1 MGEESMT
8 PVYIGK
14 YEDGAVRFEPL
25 TEFEVIDH
33 DITDVYPDDM
43 VSPMRYIQA
52 VMGEPITIQAFLSLK
67 GLRGFYKAIGMP
79 AYLRTECLF
88 PKKKKRGTARR
99 KRRIERE
106 VAKAKKRFIEFIH
119 DKYGGDLIGTRA
131 TQPIIDD
138 FFIPDDVVP
147 PVYTDQAIPESEF
160 DFVVT
165 NSTFAGPFEGEE
177 DFNETN

>member
-1 MGEESMT
+1 MGEESLT

-14 YEDGAVRFEPL
+14 YEDGHVSFVPL
-25 TEFEVIDH
+25 GEFEVIDH

-43 VSPMRYIQA
+43 IKPLPCIRAIMK
-52 VMGEPITIQAFLSLK
+52 EPITLRAFLRKK
-67 GLRGFYKAIGMP
+67 GMRGFYKAIGMP
-79 AYLRTECLF
+79 AYLRTEYLF

-99 KRRIERE
+99 KRKIERE
-106 VAKAKKRFIEFIH
+106 VAKAKKSFIKFIN
-119 DKYGGDLIGTRA
+119 DKYGSGLIGTRA

-147 PVYTDQAIPESEF
+147 PVEVDQAIPESEF

-177 DFNETN
+177 D

>member
-1 MGEESMT
+1 MGEESTT

-14 YEDGAVRFEPL
+14 YEDGTVRFEPL
-25 TEFEVIDH
+25 SEFEVIDH

-43 VSPMRYIQA
+43 VAPMRYIQA
-52 VMGEPITIQAFLSLK
+52 IMGEPITVQGFLNLK

-79 AYLRTECLF
+79 AYLRTEYLF

-99 KRRIERE
+99 KRRMKIY
-106 VAKAKKRFIEFIH
+106 KQSFINFMNA
-119 DKYGGDLIGTRA
+119 KYGSGLIGTRA

-138 FFIPDDVVP
+138 FFIPDDVIP
-147 PVYTDQAIPESEF
+147 PVEVDQAIPESEF

-177 DFNETN
+177 D

>member
-1 MGEESMT
+1 MGEESTT

-14 YEDGAVRFEPL
+14 YEDGAVKFEPL

-43 VSPMRYIQA
+43 VRTIMSDQT
-52 VMGEPITIQAFLSLK
+52 ITVKAFLQKK
-67 GLRGFYKAIGMP
+67 GLRGFYKAIGVP
-79 AYLRTECLF
+79 AYLRTEFLF

-99 KRRIERE
+99 KRKMK
-106 VAKAKKRFIEFIH
+106 VYKQRFIKFIN
-119 DKYGGDLIGTRA
+119 DKYGSGLIGTRA

-138 FFIPDDVVP
+138 FFIPDDVIS
-147 PVYTDQAIPESEF
+147 PVDTDQAIPESEF

-177 DFNETN
+177 E

>member
-1 MGEESMT
+1 MGEESTT

-14 YEDGAVRFEPL
+14 YEDGKVVFEPL
-25 TEFEVIDH
+25 GEFEVIDH

-43 VSPMRYIQA
+43 IKPVRSIRAIMK
-52 VMGEPITIQAFLSLK
+52 EPITLRAFLRKK

-79 AYLRTECLF
+79 AYLRTEYLF

-99 KRRIERE
+99 KRRMK
-106 VAKAKKRFIEFIH
+106 VYKQRFIKFVN
-119 DKYGGDLIGTRA
+119 DKYGSGLIGTRA
-131 TQPIIDD
+131 TNVIIDD
-138 FFIPDDVVP
+138 FFIPDGAIP
-147 PVYTDQAIPESEF
+147 PVDVDQAIPESEF

-177 DFNETN
+177 D

>member
-1 MGEESMT
+1 MGEESLT
-8 PVYIGK
+8 PVYIGR
-14 YEDGAVRFEPL
+14 YEDGHVAFVPL
-25 TEFEVIDH
+25 GEFEVIDH

-43 VSPMRYIQA
+43 VRT
-52 VMGEPITIQAFLSLK
+52 ITRDQTITVQGFLSLK

-79 AYLRTECLF
+79 AYLRTEHLF

-99 KRRIERE
+99 KRKMK
-106 VAKAKKRFIEFIH
+106 VYKQRFIKFIN
-119 DKYGGDLIGTRA
+119 DKYGSGLIGTRA

-138 FFIPDDVVP
+138 FFIPDGAIP
-147 PVYTDQAIPESEF
+147 PVDTDQAIPESEF

-177 DFNETN
+177 EN

>member
-1 MGEESMT
+1 MGEESLT

-14 YEDGAVRFEPL
+14 YDDGKVVFEPL
-25 TEFEVIDH
+25 GEFKVIDH

-43 VSPMRYIQA
+43 IAPMRYIQTI
-52 VMGEPITIQAFLSLK
+52 MGEPITVRAFLQKK

-79 AYLRTECLF
+79 AYLRTEYLF

-99 KRRIERE
+99 NRRMK
-106 VAKAKKRFIEFIH
+106 VYKQRFIKFINA
-119 DKYGGDLIGTRA
+119 KYGSGLIGTRA

-138 FFIPDDVVP
+138 FFIPDGVIP
-147 PVYTDQAIPESEF
+147 PVDVDQAIPESEF

-177 DFNETN
+177 E

>member
-1 MGEESMT
+1 MGEESTT
-8 PVYIGK
+8 PVYIGE
-14 YEDGAVRFEPL
+14 YEDGKVVFEPL
-25 TEFEVIDH
+25 GEFKVIDY
-33 DITDVYPDDM
+33 DITDVYPDNM
-43 VSPMRYIQA
+43 VKPMEYVRT
-52 VMGEPITIQAFLSLK
+52 ITRDKTITVRAFLQKK

-79 AYLRTECLF
+79 AYLRTEYLF

-99 KRRIERE
+99 KRRMKVYRQ
-106 VAKAKKRFIEFIH
+106 RFIKFVH

-138 FFIPDDVVP
+138 FFIPDGAIP
-147 PVYTDQAIPESEF
+147 PVDVDQAIPESEF

-177 DFNETN
+177 ENQ

>member
-1 MGEESMT
+1 MGEESTT

-25 TEFEVIDH
+25 CEFKVIDH

-43 VSPMRYIQA
+43 IKPMQYVRTIMRDQT
-52 VMGEPITIQAFLSLK
+52 ITVQGFLSLK

-79 AYLRTECLF
+79 GYLRTEYLF

-99 KRRIERE
+99 KRRMK
-106 VAKAKKRFIEFIH
+106 VYKQRFIKFLN
-119 DKYGGDLIGTRA
+119 DKYGSCLIGTRA
-131 TQPIIDD
+131 TNVIIDD

-147 PVYTDQAIPESEF
+147 PVEVESERTSICKYVISK
-160 DFVVT
+160 DELPA
-165 NSTFAGPFEGEE
+165 FAGPFEGEE
-177 DFNETN
+177 E